1 MRIMTDDKVTQS
13 KNILERFSLKG
24 KVALVTG
31 GGQGI
36 GRGFAHALA
45 DAGADVA
52 VVDLNITT
60 AEGVVQ
66 EIKSRNPNVKAIA
79 LKVDV
84 TVETQVKSMVE
95 QVVEKLGG
103 LTIACNNA
111 GIGEWVDSEKMPY
124 EDFQKVMKVNLDSVF
139 LCSQAEANHMLGK
152 GYGKI
157 INTASMSGHIANYP
171 QNQSAYN
178 ISKSAVLSL
187 TRSLATEWAD
197 RGVRVNSISPGYTQ
211 TALVEDLLKTELGQK
226 VWPVW
231 KSLIPQ
237 GKMAEV
243 TDLQGAVVFLA
254 SSVSDYMTGADL
266 LVDGGYVA
274 W

>member
-1 MRIMTDDKVTQS
+1 MADDKVTQS
-13 KNILERFSLKG
+13 ENILERFSLRG

-45 DAGADVA
+45 DAGAGVA
-52 VVDLNITT
+52 VVDLDIET
-60 AEGVVQ
+60 AEGVAR
-66 EIKSRNPNVKAIA
+66 EIKSRNPKVKVIA

-84 TVETQVKSMVE
+84 TVESQVQSMVG
-95 QVVEKLGG
+95 QVIEKLGD

-111 GIGEWVDSEKMPY
+111 GMGQWVDSELMKY
-124 EDFQKVMKVNLDSVF
+124 EDFHKLMKINLDSVF
-139 LCSQAEANHMLGK
+139 LCAQAEATYMLGN

-171 QNQSAYN
+171 QNQAAYN

-187 TRSLATEWAD
+187 TRSLATEWAN
-197 RGVRVNSISPGYTQ
+197 RGVRVNSISPGYTR
-211 TALVEDLLKTELGQK
+211 TPLVEDLLKTELGEK
-226 VWPVW
+226 VWPIW

-243 TDLQGAVVFLA
+243 VDLQGAVVFLA
-254 SSVSDYMTGADL
+254 SSASDYMTGADL

>member
-1 MRIMTDDKVTQS
+1 MDNDNIFTS
-13 KNILERFSLKG
+13 SNILERFSLKG

-31 GGQGI
+31 GAQGI

-52 VVDLNITT
+52 VVDLNLDK
-60 AEGVVQ
+60 ALKVVD
-66 EIKSRNPNVKAIA
+66 EIKNRNPEVTALA

-84 TVETQVKSMVE
+84 TNEDQVKQMVKT
-95 QVVEKLGG
+95 VVGELGN

-111 GIGEWVDSEKMPY
+111 GTAQWVDSESMSY
-124 EDFQKVMKVNLDSVF
+124 EDFQRTMKINLDSVF
-139 LCSQAEANHMLGK
+139 LCAQAEANFMFDN

-157 INTASMSGHIANYP
+157 INTASMSAHVTNFP

-178 ISKSAVLSL
+178 ISKAGVLSL
-187 TRSLATEWAD
+187 TRNLGAEWAN
-197 RGVRVNSISPGYTQ
+197 RGVRVNCISPGYTR
-211 TALVEDLLKTELGQK
+211 TALVEDLLHTEIGTK
-226 VWPVW
+226 MWPVW
-231 KSLIPQ
+231 KSRIPQ
-237 GKMAEV
+237 EKMAEV
-243 TDLQGAVVFLA
+243 SDLQGAIVFLA

-266 LVDGGYVA
+266 VIDGGYTA

>member
-1 MRIMTDDKVTQS
+1 MPDDKIIQS

-31 GGQGI
+31 SGQGI

-52 VVDLNITT
+52 VVDLNIDT
-60 AEGVVQ
+60 AEGVVK
-66 EIKSRNPNVKAIA
+66 EITSRNPNVKAIA

-84 TVETQVKSMVE
+84 TVESQVKSMVE
-95 QVVEKLGG
+95 QVVEKLGD

-111 GIGEWVDSEKMPY
+111 GIGEWVDSEVMPY

-211 TALVEDLLKTELGQK
+211 TALVEDLLKTELGKK

-254 SSVSDYMTGADL
+254 STVSDYMTGADL